1 MSQLGGEYVSVN
13 VNCMDDV
20 DPATLKA
27 VYWDETYRKTRRR
40 EEGERVSRFKPI
52 LRTRYPHS
60 ADDGL

>member
-40 EEGERVSRFKPI
+40 EGRREGQPLQANLEDPVPAFGR
-52 LRTRYPHS
+52 
-60 ADDGL
+60 